1 MRIGTMIILMA
12 VLGFC
17 VFGFMATFEPMDAT
31 KQFVMRALYGAVAL
45 VCLVTMVWAVRPQN
59 PEKKE

>member
-1 MRIGTMIILMA
+1 MRIGTMVILMA
-12 VLGFC
+12 VLAFC

-31 KQFVMRALYGAVAL
+31 RKFVMRGLYGVVGL
-45 VCLVTMVWAVRPQN
+45 VCLITIIWAARPQK